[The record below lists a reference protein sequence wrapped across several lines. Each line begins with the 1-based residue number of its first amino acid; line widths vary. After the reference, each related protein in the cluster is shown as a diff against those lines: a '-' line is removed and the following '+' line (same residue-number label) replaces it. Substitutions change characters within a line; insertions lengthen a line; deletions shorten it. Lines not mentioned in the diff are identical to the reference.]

1 MHTGIRQLGDAGKH
15 IGEPGLPVD
24 VVELG
29 SDDEGVHRRGAL
41 AAVVGGSELELVG
54 TVRITVTGDRY
65 RIDTLP
71 RTSSAGERTTVLEP
85 TCTVASGCLQ

>member
-1 MHTGIRQLGDAGKH
+1 MHTGIRQLADSGKH

-41 AAVVGGSELELVG
+41 AAAVGASELELVG

-71 RTSSAGERTTVLEP
+71 RTSSAGERTTVLKA